1 MYTVT
6 VSFNTTVTQMTEISQ
21 RKKKLSCSTSGIE
34 RQKHLLAAIDD
45 DVFGHYSLF

>member
-6 VSFNTTVTQMTEISQ
+6 VSFNATVTQIIEISQ
-21 RKKKLSCSTSGIE
+21 RKKLSCSTSGIE

-45 DVFGHYSLF
+45 DVFGHHSLF